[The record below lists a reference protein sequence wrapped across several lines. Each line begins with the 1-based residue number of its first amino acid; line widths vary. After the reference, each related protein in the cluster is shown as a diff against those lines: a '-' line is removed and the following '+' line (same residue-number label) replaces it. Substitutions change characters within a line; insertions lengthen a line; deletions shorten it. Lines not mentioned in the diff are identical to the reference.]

1 MMHIIRFGT
10 AVLFCIVTVL
20 FIMVWTDVQAEK
32 DDTYPVITFPDEILD
47 VSLHPEDE
55 ELLVGVQAY
64 DEKDGNLTD
73 SVMVE
78 SISNF
83 LEPGICNVT
92 YAVVD
97 SNHHVTTAARKIRYT
112 EYVPPQFTLNNDLLF
127 SLTEAINLT
136 GRLGAVDVIDGNISD
151 RVRISTNDTIVAGRE
166 GVYQLSMQA
175 SNSNGDVIYLNLP
188 LYIEGI
194 VPYAPEIY
202 LHKYIVYTKV
212 GEMVPL
218 KAYID
223 WAGYERNISY
233 SAEPVVTDLTENVVY
248 ETTLDINT
256 PGVYQADYY
265 VKDEEGREGHSILII
280 VVEEEQ

>member
-1 MMHIIRFGT
+1 MMHIIRLGT
-10 AVLFCIVTVL
+10 AVLFCVVTVL
-20 FIMVWTDVQAEK
+20 FVMVWTGVQAEK

-47 VSLHPEDE
+47 VSLHPGEE
-55 ELLVGVQAY
+55 ELLAGVQAY

-83 LEPGICNVT
+83 LEPGISNVT

-97 SNHHVTTAARKIRYT
+97 SNHHVTTATRKIRYT

-136 GRLGAVDVIDGNISD
+136 GRLGAVDVIDGNISG
-151 RVRISTNDTIVAGRE
+151 RVKISTNDTITAGRV
-166 GVYQLSMQA
+166 GVYQISMQA
-175 SNSNGDVIYLNLP
+175 SNSKGDVIYLNLP

-194 VPYAPEIY
+194 DPYAPEIH
-202 LHKYIVYTKV
+202 LSKYIIYTKV
-212 GEMVPL
+212 GEMVQL
-218 KAYID
+218 KDYIG
-223 WAGYERNISY
+223 WAGYERNVSY
-233 SAEPVVTDLTENVVY
+233 NTEPIVKDLTDKVVY

-265 VKDEEGREGHSILII
+265 VKDEDGREGHSILII